1 MHVNV
6 YYSKQHQLYKVV
18 IDVLMS
24 SYIACSIIFILCTL
38 KSYHH
43 ATEELLSRLVLCI
56 YNPDYIYH
64 FNNITLLCVPR

>member
-6 YYSKQHQLYKVV
+6 RYSKQHQLYNIT
-18 IDVLMS
+18 IDVLTFS
-24 SYIACSIIFILCTL
+24 GIACSIILFLCML

-56 YNPDYIYH
+56 QSGLTIPIQ
-64 FNNITLLCVPR
+64 

>member
-6 YYSKQHQLYKVV
+6 RYSKQHQLYNIA

-24 SYIACSIIFILCTL
+24 SGIACNIILILRTL

-56 YNPDYIYH
+56 QSGLY
-64 FNNITLLCVPR
+64 